1 MQEKIVYQVGAW
13 QIKRCEAG
21 LTRTSTNSPSWEV
34 WFDGKFY
41 ASVIRKKD
49 GVKMIAG
56 ATA

>member
-13 QIKRCEAG
+13 QIKRHESF
-21 LTRTSTNSPSWEV
+21 TRCSNGPTWEV

-41 ASVIRKKD
+41 ASVMRKKD

-56 ATA
+56 ETA

>member
-13 QIKRCEAG
+13 QIKRYEG
-21 LTRTSTNSPSWEV
+21 GFTRCSSSSPSWEV

-56 ATA
+56 EAA